1 MGSYGCA
8 SYGYGLIRGLCK
20 CVCIFGG
27 VLLVRVWLLCG
38 FGIGAASMFVF
49 CFAVRVRELVCVEV
63 HVCLVVLVVCF
74 SLSNRIFI
82 YSTLDFP
89 KMDFQKLD

>member
-8 SYGYGLIRGLCK
+8 SYGYGLITGLCK
-20 CVCIFGG
+20 CVCFFGG

-38 FGIGAASMFVF
+38 FGIGAASMFA
-49 CFAVRVRELVCVEV
+49 CLFAVRVRELVCVEV

-74 SLSNRIFI
+74 SFSNRICI
-82 YSTLDFP
+82 YSKLDSP
-89 KMDFQKLD
+89 KMDFPKLD